1 MGRFLKNESQQDKT
15 RAGKMMAAVGKAQS
29 FASQQRYVVVAFHC
43 IQPRAFKRHSKAQI
57 YFAVYCYWQNLIG
70 WHCVCHW
77 FVCTRR
83 WRHFGREPLP
93 IL

>member
-29 FASQQRYVVVAFHC
+29 FASQQRHAIIVFSLNLTKSLRE
-43 IQPRAFKRHSKAQI
+43 IQKHKFILPFTAIAKIFI
-57 YFAVYCYWQNLIG
+57 D
-70 WHCVCHW
+70 WHCVCRW